1 VTSPPTR
8 SEWGDVRSHLP
19 QLTWVYAIA
28 VVAFGLSGF
37 QLAVGEV
44 IDGAIQSGVGALLWQ
59 FVPVTFALLGAFIV
73 TRRPDNLIGW
83 LLLAPGLAVDLTGVT
98 GLTEAPT
105 EPGVGVL
112 VALWFSNVSW
122 VMVIFPIMLL
132 LALFPTGRPV
142 SPRWRWHTWTVV
154 GMGLSFF
161 VLVAL
166 TRELGP
172 IEAPVSGERWTVT
185 NPIGVIPDSALYSTG
200 FRVLWSTGLV
210 VITLGAIAAMVVR
223 FRRAARGERQ
233 QLKWLLYA
241 VAVFGGTYTAA
252 AIAEGWPQASWLGLL
267 FSVSVLFVPVSVTI
281 AILRHRVFDIDI
293 IIRRTVTYAVVTAS
307 LAAVYVG
314 SVVAFQS
321 VAQAL
326 TGADSSLGVAA
337 STLVIVALF
346 NPLRQR
352 IRLML
357 GRRFF
362 RETYELERTLVRF
375 ASQAR
380 TETDVDRL
388 LYELVNVVH
397 ASLHPGSI
405 SLLLVTD
412 DGYRTSVTNEHA

>member
-1 VTSPPTR
+1 
-8 SEWGDVRSHLP
+8 
-19 QLTWVYAIA
+19 
-28 VVAFGLSGF
+28 
-37 QLAVGEV
+37 
-44 IDGAIQSGVGALLWQ
+44 
-59 FVPVTFALLGAFIV
+59 
-73 TRRPDNLIGW
+73 
-83 LLLAPGLAVDLTGVT
+83 
-98 GLTEAPT
+98 
-105 EPGVGVL
+105 
-112 VALWFSNVSW
+112 
-122 VMVIFPIMLL
+122 
-132 LALFPTGRPV
+132 
-142 SPRWRWHTWTVV
+142 
-154 GMGLSFF
+154 
-161 VLVAL
+161 
-166 TRELGP
+166 
-172 IEAPVSGERWTVT
+172 
-185 NPIGVIPDSALYSTG
+185 
-200 FRVLWSTGLV
+200 
-210 VITLGAIAAMVVR
+210 
-223 FRRAARGERQ
+223 
-233 QLKWLLYA
+233 
-241 VAVFGGTYTAA
+241 
-252 AIAEGWPQASWLGLL
+252 
-267 FSVSVLFVPVSVTI
+267 VLFVPVSVTI